1 MCVTDGHA
9 GGAGPLVCPQS
20 LTTQQGLGHC
30 IGTHSLPST
39 DQSSMAG
46 DPAAAP
52 SQLLGTGIHPLGSA
66 VLGDAASGADIFV
79 HCGAQMKAPQGASLL
94 YRYPFLRRELHNGVG
109 VPVRASLFALS
120 PLYSLPH
127 ARSTERP
134 SGRPQVF
141 GAPVA
146 LPDWST
152 EFPLL
157 VPKAVWQLG
166 NSGTVFAAA
175 FSSDYMHLLALQ
187 NGTDSPQ
194 WPGPRSLATL
204 RTAIPYRNASAAE
217 QARTGHTSTPL
228 ISTVQPAG
236 KGWALWLS
244 ARCPQAAGGSPATS
258 PRARASA
265 HTI

>member
-1 MCVTDGHA
+1 
-9 GGAGPLVCPQS
+9 
-20 LTTQQGLGHC
+20 
-30 IGTHSLPST
+30 
-39 DQSSMAG
+39 
-46 DPAAAP
+46 
-52 SQLLGTGIHPLGSA
+52 
-66 VLGDAASGADIFV
+66 
-79 HCGAQMKAPQGASLL
+79 MKAPQGASLL

-134 SGRPQVF
+134 SGRSQVF

-187 NGTDSPQ
+187 NGTD
-194 WPGPRSLATL
+194 
-204 RTAIPYRNASAAE
+204 
-217 QARTGHTSTPL
+217 
-228 ISTVQPAG
+228 PA
-236 KGWALWLS
+236 
-244 ARCPQAAGGSPATS
+244 Q
-258 PRARASA
+258 
-265 HTI
+265 